1 MKIFVVILLLLS
13 PTALQAQ
20 NYQNY
25 QNMSEQDMQ
34 KMMQQAQKM
43 QECMMNI
50 DQEKL
55 RKIEQRSKQLDAELK
70 ALCAEGKRDEAQAK
84 AISFGMELAEDPTL
98 LEMRKCGEM
107 YQGMAPKMP
116 YMGQYQDDDED
127 RSNRHVCD

>member
-13 PTALQAQ
+13 PTAVQA
-20 NYQNY
+20 QNY

-55 RKIEQRSKQLDAELK
+55 RKIEQRSKQLDAELE
-70 ALCAEGKRDEAQAK
+70 ALCTAGKRDEAQAK
-84 AISFGMELAEDPTL
+84 AISFGMELAKDPTL
-98 LEMRKCGEM
+98 LEMKKCGEI
-107 YQGMAPKMP
+107 YQGMAPKLP
-116 YMGQYQDDDED
+116 YMEQYQDDAED
-127 RSNRHVCD
+127 RSNHHVCD